1 MCAGG
6 TLRRQACHHP
16 WAQVQ
21 GDTQWLRRQGAQLE
35 YDHETGRIAVQL
47 SSPPAGEPSHV
58 KVKPDNLFFDSDRR
72 DDVPEL
78 DEKQPRDWLYREG
91 VDPPAA
97 WSALWLEGCF
107 SVEISF
113 LARRLDKTSR
123 VGRVGAPRLRSVCS
137 SPKRMLRSADAWSA
151 PLLHISDTRA
161 PGRCMNFQTW
171 TLRCYTRLGRGR
183 SRRGRWTIRYYPPKG
198 YCTK

>member
-123 VGRVGAPRLRSVCS
+123 VGRVVAPRLRSVCS
-137 SPKRMLRSADAWSA
+137 SPTNAPQMRGVRRCCISA
-151 PLLHISDTRA
+151 IRA
-161 PGRCMNFQTW
+161 HREGMNFQTW
-171 TLRCYTRLGRGR
+171 TLRCYTP
-183 SRRGRWTIRYYPPKG
+183 RRGRWTIRCYPPKG